1 MTISKKPYEISY
13 LVRDTLTEEQA
24 QTLHQTI
31 KAFVSD
37 LGGVIQKETAPRK
50 RRLAYDIKKQ
60 KNAYFVNFY
69 FELGEEKIKELD
81 KKLRFEKEVLRYLII
96 AVDRK
101 QTREAT
107 KVRFAGRDKFKKIGK
122 KESPE
127 DATKLE
133 ELDKKL
139 EEILKKI

>member
-1 MTISKKPYEISY
+1 MIY
-13 LVRDTLTEEQA
+13 DTLTEEQA

-31 KAFVSD
+31 KAYVAD
-37 LGGVIQKETAPRK
+37 LGGFIQKETAPRK

-60 KNAYFVNFY
+60 KSAYFVNFY

-101 QTREAT
+101 QVREMT
-107 KVRFAGRDKFKKIGK
+107 KVQSAGRDKFKRIGK
-122 KESPE
+122 KETPE